1 MGLPNPSDMYNAG
14 YQTADYLKKLEP
26 LANLYGIA
34 AAMKLG
40 TWQAF
45 LDSELARYEAYVKAA
60 DAAALRAQMAVLGR
74 GAAAVGVAV
83 VVPAVIFSAV
93 LTALGV
99 GYYQAHEAARKEE
112 GVSGFS
118 HGFVMGLLGWEWR
131 HVKERFTR
139 QFFRMNHY
147 DEAMDV
153 IRVNAYRQGLLGGF
167 LTGLVFPAG
176 AKKEYLRKIRE
187 GAGALAAGWSARSEQ
202 WEERMRAQRVQINY
216 VIDLAV
222 SARKKGIVKGE

>member
-1 MGLPNPSDMYNAG
+1 MGLPSPSDMYNAG
-14 YQTADYLKKLEP
+14 YQTADYLKSLER
-26 LANLYGIA
+26 LHYLVSIA
-34 AAMKLG
+34 ATMKSG
-40 TWQAF
+40 AWEAF
-45 LDSELARYEAYVKAA
+45 LDIQVAQYEAIAKAA
-60 DAAALRAQMAVLGR
+60 ADAALRAQMAALGR
-74 GAAAVGVAV
+74 GAAAAGVAV

-153 IRVNAYRQGLLGGF
+153 IRVNAYRQGLLAGF
-167 LTGLVFPAG
+167 LTGLVFPPG
-176 AKKEYLRKIRE
+176 AKKEYLRKIQE
-187 GAGALAAGWSARSEQ
+187 GAGASAAGWSAHSDQ

-222 SARKKGIVKGE
+222 SARRKGIVKAE